1 MKVTEKKL
9 ADGRYELTAVAA
21 TAEVAQA
28 FNVAH
33 YSFLANMGVQVGPGQ
48 TPEKVAE
55 EELGI
60 VNLDMVSQ
68 QLAIDYLVPFAV
80 DKRNLCPAFP
90 PKPIV
95 DQMIKR
101 GETFEFKL
109 RVTPK
114 PDYELSSYDP
124 VTITV
129 PPFQF
134 DEAMV
139 DQQVHQVLESY
150 ATYVRCDP
158 HPLGENDAARIKVE
172 ATQGGQPNKNLSTD
186 GRTYI
191 MGMNLLP
198 EGFEK
203 NLIGMTEGDT
213 KSFSFDVP
221 GAEEG
226 ADPIEC
232 TVTVLE
238 CQCKE
243 VPELTDEWVSK
254 NIPLVRDAAALRGSI
269 RESLLAEQQAQYRE
283 VKLSLAAEE
292 LGSRFTGK
300 IDDEVYEAMRET
312 LMQNVKGSLA
322 QQGVQFDEFVAMQ
335 GGIQQFSMM
344 LMVQARQ
351 MLVQGYSL
359 DALFRHENMELTDED
374 ILAACRAMNPAD
386 PTTVRRQM
394 EGNGQ
399 GFVLRETAGRLK
411 ANRWLLEHATVK
423 VEGEQA
429 APAAEDA
436 AASAEA
442 PKAE

>member
-68 QLAIDYLVPFAV
+68 QLAVDYLVPFAV
-80 DKRNLCPAFP
+80 DKRNLCPAYP
-90 PKPIV
+90 PKPILEGN
-95 DQMIKR
+95 MIKR

-114 PDYELSSYDP
+114 PEYELTSYDP

-129 PPFQF
+129 PAFKF
-134 DEAMV
+134 DEAQV
-139 DQQVHQVLESY
+139 DQQVRQVLESY

-172 ATQGGQPNKNLSTD
+172 AVQGGQPHKNLSTE

-213 KSFSFDVP
+213 KTFSFDVP

-226 ADPIEC
+226 AEPIEC

-243 VPELTDEWVSK
+243 VPELTDEWVTK
-254 NIPLVRDAAALRGSI
+254 NIPMVRDAAALRGSI

-283 VKLSLAAEE
+283 MQLSLAADE

-344 LMVQARQ
+344 LMVQARH

-359 DALFRHENMELTDED
+359 DALFRHENMDLTDED
-374 ILAACRAMNPAD
+374 ILTACRAMNPAD

-411 ANRWLLEHATVK
+411 ANRWLLEHANVV
-423 VEGEQA
+423 VEDQQP
-429 APAAEDA
+429 APAAE
-436 AASAEA
+436 EA

>member
-9 ADGRYELTAVAA
+9 PDGRFELTAVAA

-33 YSFLANMGVQVGPGQ
+33 QSFLTNMGVQVAPGQ
-48 TPEKVAE
+48 TPEQAAQ

-60 VNLDMVSQ
+60 TNLDMVSQ

-80 DKRNLCPAFP
+80 DKSNLVPAFP
-90 PKPIV
+90 PKPV
-95 DQMIKR
+95 VNQMIKR
-101 GETFEFKL
+101 GETFEFQL

-114 PDYELSSYDP
+114 PQYKLTSYEP
-124 VTITV
+124 VSITV
-129 PPFQF
+129 PPFTF
-134 DEAMV
+134 DEAVV

-150 ATYVRCDP
+150 ATYEACEA

-172 ATQGGQPNKNLSTD
+172 ATQGGQPHKNLSTE

-203 NLIGMTEGDT
+203 NLLGMNVGDS

-226 ADPIEC
+226 EAPIDC

-238 CQCKE
+238 CQCKK
-243 VPELTDEWVSK
+243 VPELTDEFVAK
-254 NIPLVRDAAALRGSI
+254 NIPMVRDAAALRGSI

-283 VKLSLAAEE
+283 MKLSMAADE
-292 LGSRFTGK
+292 LSRRFEGK
-300 IDDEVYEAMRET
+300 IEDEVYEAMRET
-312 LMQNVKGSLA
+312 LMNNVKGSLA

-335 GGIQQFSMM
+335 GGIQQFGMM

-351 MLVQGYSL
+351 MLVQGYVL

-374 ILAACRAMNPAD
+374 LLAACRAMNPQQ
-386 PTTVRRQM
+386 PEMVRRQM

-399 GFVLRETAGRLK
+399 GFVLRETAARLK
-411 ANRWLLEHATVK
+411 ANRWLLENAKVT
-423 VEGEQA
+423 VEGEE
-429 APAAEDA
+429 APAAE
-436 AASAEA
+436 EA

>member
-9 ADGRYELTAVAA
+9 PDGRFELTAVAA

-28 FNVAH
+28 FNAAH
-33 YSFLANMGVQVGPGQ
+33 QIFLANMGVQVAPGQ
-48 TPEKVAE
+48 KPEVVAE
-55 EELGI
+55 DELGI
-60 VNLDMVSQ
+60 TNLDMVSQ

-80 DKRNLCPAFP
+80 DKSNLVPAFP
-90 PKPIV
+90 PKPV
-95 DQMIKR
+95 VNQMIKR
-101 GETFEFKL
+101 GETFEFQL

-114 PDYELSSYDP
+114 PQYKLTSYEP
-124 VTITV
+124 VSITV
-129 PPFQF
+129 PPFTF
-134 DEAMV
+134 DESAV

-150 ATYVRCDP
+150 ATYEACDP

-172 ATQGGQPNKNLSTD
+172 ATQGGQPHKNLSTE

-203 NLIGMTEGDT
+203 NLLGMNVGDS

-226 ADPIEC
+226 EDPIDC

-238 CQCKE
+238 CQCKK
-243 VPELTDEWVSK
+243 VPELTNEWVEK
-254 NIPLVRDAAALRGSI
+254 NIPMVRDAAALRGSI

-283 VKLSLAAEE
+283 MQLSMAADE
-292 LGSRFTGK
+292 LSRRFEGK
-300 IDDEVYEAMRET
+300 IADEVYEAMRET
-312 LMQNVKGSLA
+312 LMNNVKGSVE
-322 QQGVQFDEFVAMQ
+322 QQGMQFDEFVAMQ
-335 GGIQQFSMM
+335 GGIQQFGMM

-351 MLVQGYSL
+351 MLVQGYAL

-374 ILAACRAMNPAD
+374 LLAACRAMNPQQPEA
-386 PTTVRRQM
+386 VRRQM

-399 GFVLRETAGRLK
+399 GFVLRETAARLK
-411 ANRWLLEHATVK
+411 ANRWLLEHANVN
-423 VEGEQA
+423 VEGQE
-429 APAAEDA
+429 APAAD
-436 AASAEA
+436 EA